1 MATSE
6 GKPSDEKQIIFPEH
20 SNQITKL
27 LHTLVPI
34 NFAVWGI
41 LIILFWKPQQR
52 LYLKNKFSKKNN
64 LKSFIFKHLADSK
77 VVFLNQN
84 QIIFQMLFTD

>member
-6 GKPSDEKQIIFPEH
+6 GKPSDEKQIFFPEH

-41 LIILFWKPQQR
+41 LIILFCKPQQR
-52 LYLKNKFSKKNN
+52 LYLKNKFSKK
-64 LKSFIFKHLADSK
+64 I
-77 VVFLNQN
+77 
-84 QIIFQMLFTD
+84 T